1 MKQSK
6 RYLAKIKKTGETVTL
21 YKLENGNWYD
31 FNNMGAH
38 EPPTSTTGRKEFAAD
53 EIELLKPIE
62 Q

>member
-1 MKQSK
+1 MKQA
-6 RYLAKIKKTGETVTL
+6 RRGETVTL

-31 FNNMGAH
+31 FNNLDVH
-38 EPPTSTTGRKEFAAD
+38 ELPTSTTGRKEFAAD